1 MFTIQASINKLK
13 REAAERGSR
22 EASVLSD
29 AGDETESIGSN
40 SDAFGDPIFQRER
53 KRYQMATSAELIWL
67 PTCSIYPALF
77 SHCCWFN
84 FRSLM
89 ALGLGR
95 LDEEG
100 EFGANA
106 PSSDTASLRSYG
118 AKSKAR

>member
-53 KRYQMATSAELIWL
+53 KR
-67 PTCSIYPALF
+67 
-77 SHCCWFN
+77 
-84 FRSLM
+84 
-89 ALGLGR
+89 
-95 LDEEG
+95 
-100 EFGANA
+100 
-106 PSSDTASLRSYG
+106 
-118 AKSKAR
+118 